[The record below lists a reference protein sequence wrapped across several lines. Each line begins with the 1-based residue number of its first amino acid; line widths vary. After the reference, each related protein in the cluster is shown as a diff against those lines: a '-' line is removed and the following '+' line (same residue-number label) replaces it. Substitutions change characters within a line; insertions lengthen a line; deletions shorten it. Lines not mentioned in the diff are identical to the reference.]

1 MASSKNSG
9 REKIFEAKLTK
20 YETWLFE
27 NHCSIYLTLSEEI
40 LVLLN
45 IINHFP

>member
-1 MASSKNSG
+1 MIKKTSFLEDKKMASSKNSG

-27 NHCSIYLTLSEEI
+27 NHCSI
-40 LVLLN
+40 
-45 IINHFP
+45 